1 MKQLIYTAV
10 LVAAGAAACGAE
22 EGAFGALRA
31 SLPGSAGIA
40 AAPAPGPAD
49 RSLNSA
55 QLSELLR
62 DANPEIRKAAVK
74 SARNHML
81 NSYASEP
88 VLRLFADRSERADVR
103 VEAARTL
110 SYAAGYVRVQDAL
123 TALLRGPGEPRELR
137 IMTYKALYN
146 AAAGSSRVQDFLI
159 ASVRQT
165 EAGRDA
171 RRAAVWALFASAE
184 NTRPQELLLGIVTGN
199 EEESTRVEA
208 VKSLYGAAGYPRVKR
223 LFVELV
229 SDGFER
235 KPVRLAALKALSST
249 QDSSVQRFIAELSR
263 SERDP
268 ELRAA
273 AVAAAEP
280 DQADLRDYFHLGY
293 TLQSGGYVSPI
304 EKE

>member
-1 MKQLIYTAV
+1 MRHLIYAAVLTAAGTAV
-10 LVAAGAAACGAE
+10 CSAE
-22 EGAFGALRA
+22 ERAFGALQA
-31 SLPGSAGIA
+31 ALPPSAEI

-49 RSLNSA
+49 RSLNA
-55 QLSELLR
+55 GQLSELLR
-62 DANPEIRKAAVK
+62 DPNPEVRKAAVK
-74 SARNHML
+74 SARNHIL
-81 NSYASEP
+81 NSYAGEP
-88 VLRLFADRSERADVR
+88 VLRLFADQNERADIR

-110 SYAAGYVRVQDAL
+110 SYASGYGRVQEAF
-123 TALLRGPGEPRELR
+123 TSLLRNQGEPRELR
-137 IMTYKALYN
+137 VMTYKALYN
-146 AAAGSSRVQDFLI
+146 AAAGNSRMQEFLL

-165 EAGRDA
+165 EADREA

-184 NTRPQELLLGIVTGN
+184 NNRAQELLLEVVTGG
-199 EEESTRVEA
+199 EEEATRIEA

-229 SDGFER
+229 KNGEEG

-249 QDSSVQRFIAELSR
+249 QDSSVQRLIEELSR
-263 SERDP
+263 SESDP

-280 DQADLRDYFHLGY
+280 DQAELREYFHLGY
-293 TLQSGGYVSPI
+293 RLQNGGYVSPI